1 MEIFAHDS
9 RLVRLREGGM
19 LAQVTMDTL
28 RHVTPQP
35 REFHLLTLHLPTAG
49 KGMLAE
55 CGGAG
60 AGQCYREK
68 NSFTW

>member
-28 RHVTPQP
+28 REIVVKNVVTQRLVNRDSGWELVYSTFEPS
-35 REFHLLTLHLPTAG
+35 R
-49 KGMLAE
+49 
-55 CGGAG
+55 
-60 AGQCYREK
+60 R
-68 NSFTW
+68 N